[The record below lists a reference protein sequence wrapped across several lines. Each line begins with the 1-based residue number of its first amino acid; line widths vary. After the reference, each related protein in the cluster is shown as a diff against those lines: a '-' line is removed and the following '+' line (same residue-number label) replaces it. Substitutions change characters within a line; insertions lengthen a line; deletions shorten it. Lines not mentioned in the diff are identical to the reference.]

1 VHYWGD
7 ESMKQILMA
16 YAFISLI
23 IIALLSVLS
32 YGYGAGY
39 VYLYWRE
46 WQIQTNIWVMFII
59 LASLSLF
66 IQLVWLLI
74 KRYLTREQRKLE
86 TVFNFKNLHPYEQLA
101 VVWLLEA
108 AQDQHQF
115 IQNVF
120 SQSGLLKGIIGSRLY
135 CMQQQYPQALTTL
148 NQSNAMAF
156 ELAEIQRIEI
166 YLSQNNGEQAL
177 THLEFLNQHELS
189 PWLNEV
195 KSAYDLRLTSL
206 WEKFAIQFPWMYL
219 RSTKYG
225 HLGSE
230 KKREWL
236 KQLLVNFDQ
245 ANIESLQNLQ
255 QRYLD
260 LQDQIYSRDYE
271 IKVLW
276 LKLLS
281 RMPEMSQQHEA
292 LVLHL
297 LDQQF
302 NQDVFYLWFQQQLLK
317 QNPDYLMVEQRI
329 DYWENKYPSLPVFTF
344 AKWHVY
350 TATVRTVEADQL
362 LELYPDNVMM
372 NYLRIKA
379 TLKDQDDLIKQL
391 NLIFENNS
399 NFVEI
404 KI

>member
-1 VHYWGD
+1 
-7 ESMKQILMA
+7 MKQILLA

-23 IIALLSVLS
+23 IIAGLSVLS

-46 WQIQTNIWVMFII
+46 WQIQTNIWMIFII

-66 IQLVWLLI
+66 IQLLWLLI
-74 KRYLTREQRKLE
+74 KRYLIREQRKLE

-101 VVWLLEA
+101 VIWLLEA

-135 CMQQQYPQALTTL
+135 WIQQQYPQALANL

-166 YLSQNNGEQAL
+166 YLSQNDAEQAL

-189 PWLNEV
+189 PWLNDV

-225 HLGSE
+225 HLGTE
-230 KKREWL
+230 KKQEWL
-236 KQLLVNFDQ
+236 QQLLLHFDQ
-245 ANIESLQNLQ
+245 ANVESLQNLQ

-271 IKVLW
+271 TKVLW

-297 LDQQF
+297 LDEQF

-329 DYWENKYPSLPVFTF
+329 DYWESKYPSLPVFTF

-350 TATVRTVEADQL
+350 SATARTAEADQL

-372 NYLRIKA
+372 NYLRIKS
-379 TLKDQDDLIKQL
+379 TLKGQDDLIKQL
-391 NLIFENNS
+391 NLIFENNA

>member
-1 VHYWGD
+1 
-7 ESMKQILMA
+7 MKQILLA

-23 IIALLSVLS
+23 IIAVLSLLS

-46 WQIQTNIWVMFII
+46 WQIQTNIWMMFII

-66 IQLVWLLI
+66 IQLLWLLI

-135 CMQQQYPQALTTL
+135 WMQQQYPQALAIL

-166 YLSQNNGEQAL
+166 YLSQNDGEQAL

-189 PWLNEV
+189 PWLNDV
-195 KSAYDLRLTSL
+195 KSAYDLRLTAL
-206 WEKFAIQFPWMYL
+206 WEKFAVQFPWMYL

-230 KKREWL
+230 NKREWL
-236 KQLLVNFDQ
+236 KQLLMNFDQ

-297 LDQQF
+297 LDEQF

-350 TATVRTVEADQL
+350 SATARTAEADQL

-372 NYLRIKA
+372 NYLRIKS
-379 TLKDQDDLIKQL
+379 TLKGQDDLIKQL

>member
-7 ESMKQILMA
+7 ESMKQILMT

-135 CMQQQYPQALTTL
+135 WMQQQYPQALTTL

-166 YLSQNNGEQAL
+166 YLSQNDGEQAL

-350 TATVRTVEADQL
+350 TATARTVEADQL

>member
-1 VHYWGD
+1 
-7 ESMKQILMA
+7 MKQVLLA

-23 IIALLSVLS
+23 VIAGLSILS

-46 WQIQTNIWVMFII
+46 WQIQTNIWVIFIF
-59 LASLSLF
+59 LACLSLI
-66 IQLVWLLI
+66 IQLLWLVI
-74 KRYLTREQRKLE
+74 KRYLKREQRKLE

-108 AQDQHQF
+108 AQDQHEF
-115 IQNVF
+115 IQGVF
-120 SQSGLLKGIIGSRLY
+120 SKSGLLKGIIGSRLY
-135 CMQQQYPQALTTL
+135 WMQQQYPQALAIL

-166 YLSQNNGEQAL
+166 YLAQNDGEQAL

-189 PWLNEV
+189 PWLSDV
-195 KSAYDLRLTSL
+195 KSAYDLRLTAL
-206 WEKFAIQFPWMYL
+206 WGKFALQFPWMYL

-225 HLGSE
+225 HLGTE
-230 KKREWL
+230 TKQEWL
-236 KQLLVNFDQ
+236 QQLLLNFDQ
-245 ANIESLQNLQ
+245 ANVEDLQNLQ

-260 LQDQIYSRDYE
+260 LQGQINNRDYE
-271 IKVLW
+271 IKILW
-276 LKLLS
+276 LKVLS
-281 RMPEMSQQHEA
+281 RMPEMSQPHEDLA
-292 LVLHL
+292 LHL
-297 LDQQF
+297 LDERF

-317 QNPDYLMVEQRI
+317 QNPDYAGVEQRI
-329 DYWENKYPSLPVFTF
+329 NYWENKYPSLPVFSF
-344 AKWHVY
+344 AKWHIY
-350 TATVRTVEADQL
+350 EATARYAEAGQL

-372 NYLRIKA
+372 NYLRIKS
-379 TLKDQDDLIKQL
+379 TLKGQDDLIKQL
-391 NLIFENNS
+391 NLIFENNA

>member
-1 VHYWGD
+1 
-7 ESMKQILMA
+7 MKQVLLA

-23 IIALLSVLS
+23 IIAGLSILS

-46 WQIQTNIWVMFII
+46 WQIQTNIWVIFIF
-59 LASLSLF
+59 LACLSLI
-66 IQLVWLLI
+66 IQLLWLVI

-108 AQDQHQF
+108 AQDQHEF
-115 IQNVF
+115 IQGVF
-120 SQSGLLKGIIGSRLY
+120 SKSGLLKGIIGSRLY
-135 CMQQQYPQALTTL
+135 WMQQQYPQALAIL

-166 YLSQNNGEQAL
+166 YLAQNDGEQAL

-189 PWLNEV
+189 PWLSDV
-195 KSAYDLRLTSL
+195 KSAYDLRLTVL
-206 WEKFAIQFPWMYL
+206 WGKFALQFPWMYL

-225 HLGSE
+225 HLGTE
-230 KKREWL
+230 TKQEWL
-236 KQLLVNFDQ
+236 QQLLLNFDQ
-245 ANIESLQNLQ
+245 ANVEDLQNLQ

-260 LQDQIYSRDYE
+260 LQGQINNRDYE
-271 IKVLW
+271 IKILW
-276 LKLLS
+276 LKVLS
-281 RMPEMSQQHEA
+281 RMPEMSQPHEDLA
-292 LVLHL
+292 LHL
-297 LDQQF
+297 LDERF

-317 QNPDYLMVEQRI
+317 QNPDYSGVEQRI
-329 DYWENKYPSLPVFTF
+329 NYWENKYPSLPVFSF
-344 AKWHVY
+344 AKWHIY
-350 TATVRTVEADQL
+350 EATARYAEAEQL

-372 NYLRIKA
+372 NYLRIKS
-379 TLKDQDDLIKQL
+379 TLKGQDDLIKQL
-391 NLIFENNS
+391 NLIFENNA

>member
-1 VHYWGD
+1 
-7 ESMKQILMA
+7 MKQILLA

-23 IIALLSVLS
+23 IIAVLSLLS

-46 WQIQTNIWVMFII
+46 WQIQTNIWMMFII

-66 IQLVWLLI
+66 IQLLWLLI

-135 CMQQQYPQALTTL
+135 WMQQRYPQALAIL

-166 YLSQNNGEQAL
+166 YLSQNDGEQAL

-195 KSAYDLRLTSL
+195 KSAYDLRLTGL
-206 WEKFAIQFPWMYL
+206 WEKFAVQFPWMYL

-230 KKREWL
+230 NKREWL

-260 LQDQIYSRDYE
+260 LQDQIYSRDYD

-297 LDQQF
+297 LDEQF

-317 QNPDYLMVEQRI
+317 QNPDYLMLEQRI

-350 TATVRTVEADQL
+350 SATARTAEADQL

-372 NYLRIKA
+372 NYLRIKS
-379 TLKDQDDLIKQL
+379 TLKGQDDLIKQL

>member
-1 VHYWGD
+1 
-7 ESMKQILMA
+7 MKQILQA
-16 YAFISLI
+16 YVFIGLI
-23 IIALLSVLS
+23 IVALLSILS

-39 VYLYWRE
+39 IYIYWRE
-46 WQIQTNIWVMFII
+46 LQIQTNIWVLFVI
-59 LASLSLF
+59 LMSLALSM
-66 IQLVWLLI
+66 QLLWLSI
-74 KRYLTREQRKLE
+74 KRYLSQQQRKIE

-108 AQDQHQF
+108 AEDQQEF
-115 IQNVF
+115 IQTVF
-120 SQSGLLKGIIGSRLY
+120 SQSGLLKGIIDSRLY
-135 CMQQQYPQALTTL
+135 WMQHQYPEALAIL
-148 NQSNAMAF
+148 NQTNPMAF

-166 YLSQNNGEQAL
+166 FLAQNNGEQAL

-206 WEKFAIQFPWMYL
+206 WGKFAIQFPWMYL

-225 HLGSE
+225 HLGE
-230 KKREWL
+230 IKKQEWL
-236 KQLLVNFDQ
+236 QQLLLNFDQ
-245 ANIESLQNLQ
+245 PDIESLQNLQ

-260 LQDQIYSRDYE
+260 LGGQIYNRNYT
-271 IKVLW
+271 IKMLW
-276 LKLLS
+276 LKVLS
-281 RMPEMSQQHEA
+281 RIPEMSEQHEA
-292 LVLHL
+292 LALHL

-317 QNPDYLMVEQRI
+317 QNPDYLNIEEHI
-329 DYWENKYPSLPVFTF
+329 NYWENKYPALPIFSF

-350 TATVRTVEADQL
+350 TATRREKEANQL
-362 LELYPDNVMM
+362 LELYPDNILM
-372 NYLRIKA
+372 NYLRIKS
-379 TLKDQDDLIKQL
+379 TLNGQDDLIQQL

-399 NFVEI
+399 NFVEM

>member
-1 VHYWGD
+1 
-7 ESMKQILMA
+7 MKQVLLA

-23 IIALLSVLS
+23 IIAGLSILS

-46 WQIQTNIWVMFII
+46 WQIQTNIWVIFIF
-59 LASLSLF
+59 LACLSLI
-66 IQLVWLLI
+66 IQLLWLVI

-108 AQDQHQF
+108 AQDQHEF
-115 IQNVF
+115 IQGVF
-120 SQSGLLKGIIGSRLY
+120 SKSGLLKGIIGSRLY
-135 CMQQQYPQALTTL
+135 WMQQQYPQALAIL

-166 YLSQNNGEQAL
+166 YLAQNDGEQAL

-189 PWLNEV
+189 PWLSDV
-195 KSAYDLRLTSL
+195 KSAYDLRLTTL
-206 WEKFAIQFPWMYL
+206 WGKFALQFPWMYL

-225 HLGSE
+225 HLGTE
-230 KKREWL
+230 TKQEWL
-236 KQLLVNFDQ
+236 QQLLLDFDQ
-245 ANIESLQNLQ
+245 ANVEDLQNLQ

-260 LQDQIYSRDYE
+260 LQGQIYNRDYE
-271 IKVLW
+271 IKILW
-276 LKLLS
+276 LKVLS
-281 RMPEMSQQHEA
+281 RMPEMSQPHEDLA
-292 LVLHL
+292 LHL
-297 LDQQF
+297 LDKRF

-317 QNPDYLMVEQRI
+317 QNPDYSGVEQRI
-329 DYWENKYPSLPVFTF
+329 NYWENKYPSLPVFSF
-344 AKWHVY
+344 AKWHIY
-350 TATVRTVEADQL
+350 EATARYAEAEQL

-372 NYLRIKA
+372 NYLRIKS
-379 TLKDQDDLIKQL
+379 TLKGQDDLIKQL
-391 NLIFENNS
+391 NLIFENNA

>member
-1 VHYWGD
+1 
-7 ESMKQILMA
+7 MKQILLA

-23 IIALLSVLS
+23 IIAVLSLLS

-46 WQIQTNIWVMFII
+46 WQIQTNIWMMFII

-66 IQLVWLLI
+66 IQLLWLLI

-120 SQSGLLKGIIGSRLY
+120 SQSGLLKGIISSRLY
-135 CMQQQYPQALTTL
+135 WMQQQYPQALAIL

-166 YLSQNNGEQAL
+166 YLSQNDGEQAL

-189 PWLNEV
+189 PWLNDV
-195 KSAYDLRLTSL
+195 KSAYDLRLTGL
-206 WEKFAIQFPWMYL
+206 WEKFAVQFPWIYL

-230 KKREWL
+230 NKREWL

-260 LQDQIYSRDYE
+260 LQDQIYSRGYE

-297 LDQQF
+297 LDEQF

-317 QNPDYLMVEQRI
+317 QNPDYLMLEQRI

-350 TATVRTVEADQL
+350 SATARTAEADQL

-372 NYLRIKA
+372 NYLRIKS
-379 TLKDQDDLIKQL
+379 TLKGQDDLIKQL

>member
-1 VHYWGD
+1 
-7 ESMKQILMA
+7 MKQVLLA

-23 IIALLSVLS
+23 VIAGLSILS

-46 WQIQTNIWVMFII
+46 WQIQTNIWVIFIF
-59 LASLSLF
+59 LACLSLI
-66 IQLVWLLI
+66 IQLLWLVI
-74 KRYLTREQRKLE
+74 KRYLKREQRKLE

-108 AQDQHQF
+108 AQDQHEF
-115 IQNVF
+115 IQGVF
-120 SQSGLLKGIIGSRLY
+120 SKSGLLKGIIGSRLY
-135 CMQQQYPQALTTL
+135 WMQQQYPQALAIL

-166 YLSQNNGEQAL
+166 YLAQNDGEQAL

-189 PWLNEV
+189 PWLSDV
-195 KSAYDLRLTSL
+195 KSAYDLRLTAL
-206 WEKFAIQFPWMYL
+206 WGKFALQFPWMYL

-225 HLGSE
+225 HLGTE
-230 KKREWL
+230 TKQEWL
-236 KQLLVNFDQ
+236 QQLLLNFDQ
-245 ANIESLQNLQ
+245 ANVEDLQNLQ

-260 LQDQIYSRDYE
+260 LQGQINNRDYE
-271 IKVLW
+271 IKILW
-276 LKLLS
+276 LKVLS
-281 RMPEMSQQHEA
+281 RMPEMSQPHEDLA
-292 LVLHL
+292 LRL
-297 LDQQF
+297 LDERF

-317 QNPDYLMVEQRI
+317 QNPDYAGVEQRI
-329 DYWENKYPSLPVFTF
+329 NYWENKYPSLPVFSF
-344 AKWHVY
+344 AKWHIY
-350 TATVRTVEADQL
+350 EATARYAEAEQL

-372 NYLRIKA
+372 NYLRIKS
-379 TLKDQDDLIKQL
+379 TLKGQDDLIKQL
-391 NLIFENNS
+391 NLIFENNA

>member
-1 VHYWGD
+1 
-7 ESMKQILMA
+7 MKQVLLA

-23 IIALLSVLS
+23 IIAGLSILS

-46 WQIQTNIWVMFII
+46 WQIQTNIWMIFIF
-59 LASLSLF
+59 LACLSLI
-66 IQLVWLLI
+66 IQLLWLVI

-108 AQDQHQF
+108 AQDQHEF
-115 IQNVF
+115 IQGVF
-120 SQSGLLKGIIGSRLY
+120 SKSGLLKGIIGSRLY
-135 CMQQQYPQALTTL
+135 WMQQQYPQALAIL
-148 NQSNAMAF
+148 NQSNTMAF

-166 YLSQNNGEQAL
+166 YLAQNDGEQAL

-189 PWLNEV
+189 PWLSDV
-195 KSAYDLRLTSL
+195 KTAYDLRLTPL
-206 WEKFAIQFPWMYL
+206 WGKFALQFPWMYL

-225 HLGSE
+225 HLGTE
-230 KKREWL
+230 TKQEWL
-236 KQLLVNFDQ
+236 QQLLLNFDQ
-245 ANIESLQNLQ
+245 ANVEDLQNLQ

-260 LQDQIYSRDYE
+260 LQGQIYNRDYE
-271 IKVLW
+271 IKILW
-276 LKLLS
+276 LKVLS
-281 RMPEMSQQHEA
+281 RMPEMSQSHEDLA
-292 LVLHL
+292 LHL
-297 LDQQF
+297 LDERF

-317 QNPDYLMVEQRI
+317 QNPDYAGVEQRI
-329 DYWENKYPSLPVFTF
+329 NYWENKYPSLPVFSF
-344 AKWHVY
+344 AKWHIY
-350 TATVRTVEADQL
+350 EATARYAEAGQL

-372 NYLRIKA
+372 NYLRIKS
-379 TLKDQDDLIKQL
+379 TLKGQDDLIKQL
-391 NLIFENNS
+391 NLIFENNA

>member
-1 VHYWGD
+1 
-7 ESMKQILMA
+7 MKQVLLA

-23 IIALLSVLS
+23 IIAGLSILS

-46 WQIQTNIWVMFII
+46 WQIQTNIWVIFIF
-59 LASLSLF
+59 LACLSLI
-66 IQLVWLLI
+66 IQLLWLVI
-74 KRYLTREQRKLE
+74 KRYLKREQRKLE

-108 AQDQHQF
+108 AQDQHEF
-115 IQNVF
+115 IQGVF
-120 SQSGLLKGIIGSRLY
+120 SKSGLLKGIIGSRLY
-135 CMQQQYPQALTTL
+135 WMQQQYPQALAIL

-166 YLSQNNGEQAL
+166 YLAQNDGEQAL

-189 PWLNEV
+189 PWLSDV
-195 KSAYDLRLTSL
+195 KSAYDLRLTAL
-206 WEKFAIQFPWMYL
+206 WGKFALQFPWMYL

-225 HLGSE
+225 HLGTE
-230 KKREWL
+230 TKQEWL
-236 KQLLVNFDQ
+236 QQLLLNFDQ
-245 ANIESLQNLQ
+245 ANVEDLQNLQ

-260 LQDQIYSRDYE
+260 LQGQINKRDYE
-271 IKVLW
+271 IKILW
-276 LKLLS
+276 LKVLS
-281 RMPEMSQQHEA
+281 RMPEMSQPHEDLA
-292 LVLHL
+292 LHL
-297 LDQQF
+297 LDERF

-317 QNPDYLMVEQRI
+317 QNPDYSGVEQRI
-329 DYWENKYPSLPVFTF
+329 NYWENKYPSLPVFSF
-344 AKWHVY
+344 AKWHIY
-350 TATVRTVEADQL
+350 EATARYAEAEQL

-372 NYLRIKA
+372 NYLRIKS
-379 TLKDQDDLIKQL
+379 TLKGQDDLIKQL
-391 NLIFENNS
+391 NLIFENNA

>member
-1 VHYWGD
+1 
-7 ESMKQILMA
+7 MKQILLA
-16 YAFISLI
+16 YAFISLL
-23 IIALLSVLS
+23 IIAGLSVLS

-46 WQIQTNIWVMFII
+46 WQIQTNIWIMFII
-59 LASLSLF
+59 LASLSLL
-66 IQLVWLLI
+66 IQLLWLLI

-101 VVWLLEA
+101 VIWLLEA

-135 CMQQQYPQALTTL
+135 WMQQQYPQALAIL

-166 YLSQNNGEQAL
+166 YLSQNDGEQAL

-189 PWLNEV
+189 PWLKDV

-225 HLGSE
+225 HLGTE

-236 KQLLVNFDQ
+236 QQLLVNFDQ

-317 QNPDYLMVEQRI
+317 QSPDYLMVEQRI
-329 DYWENKYPSLPVFTF
+329 DYWESKYPSLPVFAF
-344 AKWHVY
+344 VKWHVY
-350 TATVRTVEADQL
+350 TATARAAEADQL
-362 LELYPDNVMM
+362 LKLYPDNVMM
-372 NYLRIKA
+372 NYLRIKS

-391 NLIFENNS
+391 NLIFENNA

>member
-1 VHYWGD
+1 
-7 ESMKQILMA
+7 MKQVLLA

-23 IIALLSVLS
+23 VIAGLSILS

-46 WQIQTNIWVMFII
+46 WQIQTNIWVIFIF
-59 LASLSLF
+59 LACLSLI
-66 IQLVWLLI
+66 IQLLWLVI

-108 AQDQHQF
+108 AQDQHEF
-115 IQNVF
+115 IQGVF
-120 SQSGLLKGIIGSRLY
+120 SKSGLLKGIIGSRLY
-135 CMQQQYPQALTTL
+135 WMQQQYPQALAIL

-166 YLSQNNGEQAL
+166 YLAQNDGEQAL

-189 PWLNEV
+189 PWLSDV
-195 KSAYDLRLTSL
+195 KSAYDLRLTAL
-206 WEKFAIQFPWMYL
+206 WGKFALQFPWMYL

-225 HLGSE
+225 HLGTE
-230 KKREWL
+230 TKQEWL
-236 KQLLVNFDQ
+236 QQLLLNFDQ
-245 ANIESLQNLQ
+245 ANVEDLQNLQ

-260 LQDQIYSRDYE
+260 LQGQINNRDYE
-271 IKVLW
+271 IKILW
-276 LKLLS
+276 LKVLS
-281 RMPEMSQQHEA
+281 RMPEMSQPHEDLA
-292 LVLHL
+292 LHL
-297 LDQQF
+297 LDERF
-302 NQDVFYLWFQQQLLK
+302 NQDVFYLWFQHQLLK
-317 QNPDYLMVEQRI
+317 QNPDYSGVEQRI
-329 DYWENKYPSLPVFTF
+329 NYWENKYPSLPVFSF
-344 AKWHVY
+344 AKWHIY
-350 TATVRTVEADQL
+350 EATTRYAEAEQL

-372 NYLRIKA
+372 NYLRIKS
-379 TLKDQDDLIKQL
+379 TLKGQDDLIKQL
-391 NLIFENNS
+391 NLIFENNA

>member
-1 VHYWGD
+1 
-7 ESMKQILMA
+7 MKQVLLA

-23 IIALLSVLS
+23 IIAGLSILS

-46 WQIQTNIWVMFII
+46 WQIQTNIWVIFIF
-59 LASLSLF
+59 LACLSLI
-66 IQLVWLLI
+66 IQLLWLVI
-74 KRYLTREQRKLE
+74 KRYLKREQSKLE

-108 AQDQHQF
+108 AQDQHEF
-115 IQNVF
+115 IQGVF
-120 SQSGLLKGIIGSRLY
+120 SKSGLLKGIIGSRLY
-135 CMQQQYPQALTTL
+135 WMQQQYPQALAIL

-166 YLSQNNGEQAL
+166 YLAQNDGEQAL

-189 PWLNEV
+189 PWLSDV
-195 KSAYDLRLTSL
+195 KSAYDLRLTAL
-206 WEKFAIQFPWMYL
+206 WGKFALQFPWMYL

-225 HLGSE
+225 HLGTE
-230 KKREWL
+230 TKQEWL
-236 KQLLVNFDQ
+236 QQLLLDFDQ
-245 ANIESLQNLQ
+245 ANVEDLQNLQ

-260 LQDQIYSRDYE
+260 LQGQINNRDYE
-271 IKVLW
+271 IKILW
-276 LKLLS
+276 LKVLS
-281 RMPEMSQQHEA
+281 RMPEMSQPHEDLA
-292 LVLHL
+292 LHL
-297 LDQQF
+297 LDERF

-317 QNPDYLMVEQRI
+317 QNPDYAGVEQRI
-329 DYWENKYPSLPVFTF
+329 NYWENKYPSLPVFSF
-344 AKWHVY
+344 AKWHIY
-350 TATVRTVEADQL
+350 EATARYAEAEQL

-372 NYLRIKA
+372 NYLRIKS
-379 TLKDQDDLIKQL
+379 TLKGQDDLIKQL
-391 NLIFENNS
+391 NLIFENNA

>member
-1 VHYWGD
+1 
-7 ESMKQILMA
+7 MKQVLLA

-23 IIALLSVLS
+23 IIAGLSILS

-46 WQIQTNIWVMFII
+46 CQIQTNIWMIFIF
-59 LASLSLF
+59 LACLSLI
-66 IQLVWLLI
+66 IQLLWLVI
-74 KRYLTREQRKLE
+74 KRYLKREQRKLE

-108 AQDQHQF
+108 AQDQHEF
-115 IQNVF
+115 IQGVF
-120 SQSGLLKGIIGSRLY
+120 SKSGLLKGIIGSRLY
-135 CMQQQYPQALTTL
+135 WMQQQYPQALAIL

-166 YLSQNNGEQAL
+166 YLAQNDGEQAL

-189 PWLNEV
+189 PWLSDV
-195 KSAYDLRLTSL
+195 KSAYDLRLTAL
-206 WEKFAIQFPWMYL
+206 WGKFALQFPWMYL

-225 HLGSE
+225 HLGTE
-230 KKREWL
+230 TKQEWL
-236 KQLLVNFDQ
+236 QQLLLDFDQ
-245 ANIESLQNLQ
+245 ANVEDLQNLQ

-260 LQDQIYSRDYE
+260 LQGQINNRDYE
-271 IKVLW
+271 IKILW
-276 LKLLS
+276 LKVLS
-281 RMPEMSQQHEA
+281 RMPEMSQPHEDLA
-292 LVLHL
+292 LHL
-297 LDQQF
+297 LDERF

-317 QNPDYLMVEQRI
+317 QNPDYSGVEQRI
-329 DYWENKYPSLPVFTF
+329 NYWENKYPSLPVFSF
-344 AKWHVY
+344 AKWHIY
-350 TATVRTVEADQL
+350 EATARYAEAEQL

-372 NYLRIKA
+372 NYLRIKS
-379 TLKDQDDLIKQL
+379 TLKGQDDLIKQL
-391 NLIFENNS
+391 NLIFENNA

>member
-1 VHYWGD
+1 
-7 ESMKQILMA
+7 MKQVLLA

-23 IIALLSVLS
+23 IIAGLSILS

-46 WQIQTNIWVMFII
+46 WQIQTNIWVIFIF
-59 LASLSLF
+59 LACLSLI
-66 IQLVWLLI
+66 IQLLWLVI
-74 KRYLTREQRKLE
+74 KRYLKREQRKLE

-108 AQDQHQF
+108 AQDQHEF
-115 IQNVF
+115 IQGVF
-120 SQSGLLKGIIGSRLY
+120 SKSGLLKGIIGSRLY
-135 CMQQQYPQALTTL
+135 WMQQQYPQALAIL

-166 YLSQNNGEQAL
+166 YLAQNDGEQAL

-189 PWLNEV
+189 PWLSDV
-195 KSAYDLRLTSL
+195 KSAYDLRLTAL
-206 WEKFAIQFPWMYL
+206 WGKFALQFPWMYL

-225 HLGSE
+225 HLGTE
-230 KKREWL
+230 TKQEWL
-236 KQLLVNFDQ
+236 QQLLLNFDQ
-245 ANIESLQNLQ
+245 ANVEDLQNLQ

-260 LQDQIYSRDYE
+260 LQGQINNRDYE
-271 IKVLW
+271 IKILW
-276 LKLLS
+276 LKVLS
-281 RMPEMSQQHEA
+281 RMPEMSQPHEDLA
-292 LVLHL
+292 LHL
-297 LDQQF
+297 LDERF

-317 QNPDYLMVEQRI
+317 QNPDYAGVEQRI
-329 DYWENKYPSLPVFTF
+329 NYWENKYPSLPVFSF
-344 AKWHVY
+344 AKWHIY
-350 TATVRTVEADQL
+350 EATARYAEAEQL

-372 NYLRIKA
+372 NYLRIKS
-379 TLKDQDDLIKQL
+379 TLKGQDDLIKQL
-391 NLIFENNS
+391 NLIFENNA

>member
-1 VHYWGD
+1 
-7 ESMKQILMA
+7 MKQILLA

-23 IIALLSVLS
+23 IIAVLSLLS

-46 WQIQTNIWVMFII
+46 WQIQTNIWMIFII

-66 IQLVWLLI
+66 IQLLWLLI

-135 CMQQQYPQALTTL
+135 WMQQQYPQALAIL

-166 YLSQNNGEQAL
+166 YLSQNDGEQAL

-189 PWLNEV
+189 PWLNDV
-195 KSAYDLRLTSL
+195 KSAYDLRLTGL
-206 WEKFAIQFPWMYL
+206 WEKFAVQFPWMYL

-230 KKREWL
+230 NKREWL

-260 LQDQIYSRDYE
+260 LQDQIYSRDYD

-297 LDQQF
+297 LDEQF

-317 QNPDYLMVEQRI
+317 QNPDYLMLEQRI

-350 TATVRTVEADQL
+350 SATVRTAEADQL

-372 NYLRIKA
+372 NYLRIKS
-379 TLKDQDDLIKQL
+379 TLKGQDDLIKQL